1 MYSGIV
7 AGKKQ
12 EVLNLC
18 EILVHFR
25 LCNSVSCSSC
35 FLVVME
41 KGSKGK
47 MVYVPKNNISD
58 FLVFDTSNF
67 KKIEGESL
75 KDAWY
80 RIKDIHC

>member
-41 KGSKGK
+41 KDSKAK
-47 MVYVPKNNISD
+47 M
-58 FLVFDTSNF
+58 FLF
-67 KKIEGESL
+67 L
-75 KDAWY
+75 
-80 RIKDIHC
+80 